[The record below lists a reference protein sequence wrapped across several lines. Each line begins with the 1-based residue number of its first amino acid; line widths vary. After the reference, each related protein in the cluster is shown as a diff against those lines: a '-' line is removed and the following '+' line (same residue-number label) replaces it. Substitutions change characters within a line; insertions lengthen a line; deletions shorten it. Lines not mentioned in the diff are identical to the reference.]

1 MDSSLH
7 RGTGS
12 PGTWLLYTKLNH
24 AGPPLPTAQMACSLC
39 ARAEIVRDTIV
50 VHTGFLALNHAELPL
65 LTAQMA
71 SSLRARAATSGTW
84 LASFTHCTDGQQLAC
99 KGSDIR
105 DMIEQEASRG
115 VPLKKEQ

>member
-50 VHTGFLALNHAELPL
+50 VHT
-65 LTAQMA
+65 
-71 SSLRARAATSGTW
+71 
-84 LASFTHCTDGQQLAC
+84 DGQQLAC